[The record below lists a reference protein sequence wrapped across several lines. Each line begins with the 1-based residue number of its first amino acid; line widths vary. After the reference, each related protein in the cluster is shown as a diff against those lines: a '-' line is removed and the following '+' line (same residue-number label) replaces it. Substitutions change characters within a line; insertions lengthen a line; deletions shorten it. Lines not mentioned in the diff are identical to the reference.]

1 MVVTKYKAD
10 DIPAS
15 LESFCSSPAFHDD
28 DKLFS
33 CFSIPPKSDSLRH
46 ERLTADHI
54 SFLQDIPTRMD
65 ESIRIPYGLEER
77 EEQGTVIRRKRHLY
91 ARGGLMLV
99 EEAAG
104 GRSEARQCHALGH
117 IVPGAQWSASH
128 ASRALQ
134 MAADALK
141 DDC

>member
-1 MVVTKYKAD
+1 
-10 DIPAS
+10 
-15 LESFCSSPAFHDD
+15 
-28 DKLFS
+28 
-33 CFSIPPKSDSLRH
+33 
-46 ERLTADHI
+46 
-54 SFLQDIPTRMD
+54 MD

-104 GRSEARQCHALGH
+104 GRSEARQCHAHSSWL
-117 IVPGAQWSASH
+117 IYREAQGSPSH